1 MGEIIFTVT
10 SVTFLV
16 LLFHSLNQLG
26 KTYNI

>member
-1 MGEIIFTVT
+1 MGEIIFTAT
-10 SVTFLV
+10 SIAFLV